1 MDDPAINVHVNY
13 HVSNTLGKL
22 KFSVQ
27 LSADL
32 LRLTAEI
39 LNRKL
44 EVRIS
49 C

>member
-1 MDDPAINVHVNY
+1 MDDLAILVHVNY
-13 HVSNTLGKL
+13 HVSNTVGKL

-27 LSADL
+27 PSADL

-39 LNRKL
+39 LNRKPD
-44 EVRIS
+44 VRIY